1 MLDIVAATPL
11 HLLSIERDPSQA
23 VQLGI
28 AAEMTREGAEEL
40 CCDPASEAW
49 ACFHAGRLVAC
60 VGLRAV
66 LDGGHA
72 VAWVILAHGIGGAH
86 LAVTRFVR
94 SRVLQS
100 SFARI
105 EAVAIANDAEA
116 IIAHFG
122 DLDAQQLIEAVMVRP
137 TRECRFALL
146 SGLKPGHVLR
156 HYGGSTHMLFERIR

>member
-1 MLDIVAATPL
+1 MLDIVSATAA

-28 AAEMTREGAEEL
+28 AAEMTPEAAEEL
-40 CCDPASEAW
+40 CGDPASEAW
-49 ACFHAGRLVAC
+49 ACFAAGRLVAC
-60 VGLRAV
+60 CGLRAV

-72 VAWVILAHGIGGAH
+72 VAWATLARGIGGAH

-105 EAVAIANDAEA
+105 EAVALANDAEP
-116 IIAHFG
+116 IVAHFG

-137 TRECRFALL
+137 TRECRFAVLG
-146 SGLKPGHVLR
+146 GLKPAHVLR
-156 HYGGSTHMLFERIR
+156 HYGGATHMLMERIR